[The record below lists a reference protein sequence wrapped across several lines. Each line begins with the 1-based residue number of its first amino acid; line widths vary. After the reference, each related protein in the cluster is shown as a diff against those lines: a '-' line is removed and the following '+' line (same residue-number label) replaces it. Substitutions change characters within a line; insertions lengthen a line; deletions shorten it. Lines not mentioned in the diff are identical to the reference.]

1 MPSVN
6 SKPFPIQKLP
16 ELAFEAAVRQISTRE
31 RLGLALTSKKTMN
44 LLLAVKFPKDQVH
57 LIRFGE
63 TSEEFYATV
72 EVKNPHNKKQKEP
85 FKFVCRVSKK
95 KGEKVF
101 TKYAVD
107 QCLKTSILQEPGV
120 TSLVRTSKKTQCAY
134 QKIAKLFPA
143 RDVTIRF
150 INLKTEDVRQIL
162 NAPEFENWQEV
173 GAFGI
178 KPPAIKL
185 IMDKA
190 TSERR
195 FRCDNTIKLP
205 PSFHHPKAFD
215 FQVAQYSNAMWVSST
230 KQLLSIR
237 DVELIG
243 LGQTSLRCRDVG
255 IVLKKMLET
264 DYQMCTHLVL
274 LVAGGFDEEAVMGD
288 TVRFKFTCGEIGMF
302 YVRTKTQT
310 TTKIAEIRVM
320 DRNTIN
326 ITISSDETEY
336 EEARRVLTNMSNR
349 IRIDNELEGAEPG
362 EKRRLQMEREMANR
376 EVHVA
381 SRVLIASLG
390 FE

>member
-16 ELAFEAAVRQISTRE
+16 ELAFEAVVRQISTRE

-107 QCLKTSILQEPGV
+107 QWCDVIGSYIE
-120 TSLVRTSKKTQCAY
+120 KTQCAY

-215 FQVAQYSNAMWVSST
+215 FQVAQYSNAMWVSSA

-243 LGQTSLRCRDVG
+243 LGQTSLRSQDVG
-255 IVLKKMLET
+255 IVLKKMLES

-274 LVAGGFDEEAVMGD
+274 LVAGGFDEEAVMSD